1 MASSELVRSVMKSV
15 SDDLKGR
22 RVSFGDRQLRAQ
34 SYYAH
39 LLGAHGQEGGEL
51 RFTRYVWDKAV
62 QLKIIPVEA
71 DGIEDSFGDPQEY
84 PDPSQRPR
92 LAADA
97 LLEQY
102 PTCGPQLESVTN
114 YVDLY
119 ALWVESLKFGARG
132 AEVRGDLSTAITTW
146 AKGHIPSSCLKKMN
160 LSAATGHLL
169 DTLKQ
174 QVSEYRFDEDFLL
187 SWMRPNLTDA
197 MMGLLG
203 TFRPE
208 MTPELRAR
216 LQEKAANIL
225 EGLCDS
231 FGIYGLDDKE
241 LVERALF
248 FVITAEE
255 AKYDYYKPQMD
266 QWALSVLK
274 EQIRTETYFRCQPRM
289 DMRDKWGQ
297 VITLSQKEMEDG
309 ELKMRETFIKTFL
322 RLV

>member
-1 MASSELVRSVMKSV
+1 MASSELIRSVVKSV
-15 SDDLKGR
+15 WDDLKGR
-22 RVSFGDRQLRAQ
+22 SVSFGDTQLRPR

-39 LLGAHGQEGGEL
+39 LLGAHGQEEGES

-71 DGIEDSFGDPQEY
+71 DSIEDTFGDPQAY

-119 ALWVESLKFGARG
+119 ALWVESLKSGTRG
-132 AEVRGDLSTAITTW
+132 AEVREDLNDAVTAW
-146 AKGHIPSSCLKKMN
+146 AKAHIPSTCLQQIN
-160 LSAATGHLL
+160 LSGAASQLV

-174 QVSEYRFDEDFLL
+174 HVADYRFDEDFLL

-208 MTPELRAR
+208 ITPELRAR
-216 LQEKAANIL
+216 LREEATNIL
-225 EGLCDS
+225 EALCDS
-231 FGIYGLDDKE
+231 FGIYGLDDEE

-248 FVITAEE
+248 FVITAEA
-255 AKYDYYKPQMD
+255 AKYDDYK
-266 QWALSVLK
+266 
-274 EQIRTETYFRCQPRM
+274 PRM
-289 DMRDKWGQ
+289 D
-297 VITLSQKEMEDG
+297 
-309 ELKMRETFIKTFL
+309 
-322 RLV
+322 